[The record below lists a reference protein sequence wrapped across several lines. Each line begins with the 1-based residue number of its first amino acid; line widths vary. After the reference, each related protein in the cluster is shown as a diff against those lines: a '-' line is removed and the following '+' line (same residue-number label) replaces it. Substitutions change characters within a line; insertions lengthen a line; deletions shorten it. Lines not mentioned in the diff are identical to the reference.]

1 MISWTSRLDSCSI
14 LALYDSEKGIR
25 IAASCSCTKGC
36 PNCIVPPAPEIDLEK
51 RDGMLELARSLS
63 AVTENKHDYK
73 FSNGL
78 WEPTTT

>member
-1 MISWTSRLDSCSI
+1 ML
-14 LALYDSEKGIR
+14 EKGIR

-36 PNCIVPPAPEIDLEK
+36 PNCIVPPRSREDLDK
-51 RDGMLELARSLS
+51 RDGISLARSLR
-63 AVTENKHDYK
+63 AATENKHDYK